1 MSDGKRPKSQT
12 SENFDRRCVN
22 LWIGDWE
29 WLQTVHGDNL
39 GAGVVIRE
47 LVRKYRKRVMDK
59 AHARMPSISDLEIK
73 PEDVIL

>member
-1 MSDGKRPKSQT
+1 MSDKKRPKSQT

-29 WLQTVHGDNL
+29 WLQTVHSGNL
-39 GAGVVIRE
+39 GAGVVVRE
-47 LVRKYRKRVMDK
+47 LVRKYRKRVEEK
-59 AHARMPSISDLEIK
+59 ANARMPSIAELEIK